1 MSGRR
6 LEIIRPAEQRAQ
18 AGQSL
23 ALLGVAVPVGSG
35 RRQRLVP
42 DLAGLVVV
50 AALNKDRAEDV
61 QRLHPVRPG
70 AG

>member
-1 MSGRR
+1 
-6 LEIIRPAEQRAQ
+6 
-18 AGQSL
+18 
-23 ALLGVAVPVGSG
+23 
-35 RRQRLVP
+35 
-42 DLAGLVVV
+42 VV